1 MLLQATLNGPYTK
14 SDHPAVPVS
23 ADELARD
30 AVACVQAGAG
40 AFHIHPRD
48 EDGRERLDADAVDA
62 VVSKVRDACGVPVGV
77 TTGAWIEPEVA
88 HRIELVRSWRSPDYA
103 TVNLS
108 EPGATNVMAAL
119 IEARI
124 GIEAGV
130 WSVDDVE
137 RLAVSG
143 FGERVLRIC
152 IEPVSL
158 QADEAVAF
166 VEEIHRSLDK
176 RGLTAPRLQHG
187 DGDATWVL
195 LMDAVRRRI
204 DARIGLEDTQFEPDG
219 ERTAGNAA
227 LVRTAR
233 NLGAGSG

>member
-1 MLLQATLNGPYTK
+1 M
-14 SDHPAVPVS
+14 S

-40 AFHIHPRD
+40 AFHIHP
-48 EDGRERLDADAVDA
+48 L
-62 VVSKVRDACGVPVGV
+62 
-77 TTGAWIEPEVA
+77 
-88 HRIELVRSWRSPDYA
+88 
-103 TVNLS
+103 
-108 EPGATNVMAAL
+108 
-119 IEARI
+119 
-124 GIEAGV
+124 
-130 WSVDDVE
+130 
-137 RLAVSG
+137 
-143 FGERVLRIC
+143 
-152 IEPVSL
+152 SL